1 MVVTNDWRVKQ
12 PKRGAPYFLQISS
25 MAQLGYRRSKT
36 GSMWVLRRRLDD
48 CGYVVE
54 TIGPADSDLSTT
66 T

>member
-1 MVVTNDWRVKQ
+1 
-12 PKRGAPYFLQISS
+12 

-36 GSMWVLRRRLDD
+36 NSMWVLRRRLDD
-48 CGYVVE
+48 GGYVVE